1 MKKRKSRER
10 DNEAEAKVEAAFIT
24 EYGRVGQSNG
34 HLVPLFYRS
43 VSFYY
48 RGEIAGQIKANFANF
63 RPRRIAGALN

>member
-1 MKKRKSRER
+1 M
-10 DNEAEAKVEAAFIT
+10 EAAFIT